1 MIEDQVMISY
11 ATADVSIR
19 LLYGLMVRSLRDGGP
34 ASV

>member
-11 ATADVSIR
+11 ATADVSIQ
-19 LLYGLMVRSLRDGGP
+19 LLFGLKVRPLRDGGP

>member
-1 MIEDQVMISY
+1 MIEDQVMISH

-19 LLYGLMVRSLRDGGP
+19 LLAGLKVRPLRDGAP